1 MNIKKKMINENS
13 LSKSDIFFTYDN
25 YLDKKSNE
33 VLNND
38 YFHSNI
44 TLSRN
49 HLSGSDLLK
58 NMINDCNYFKLKYI
72 FIIKNILI
80 FYIKNLYYFFF
91 WFFYYLYSNIFS
103 LFNFFSHKKFLANK
117 IILIQTYV
125 DRYSIISNGK
135 INDNYFKELYQYLD
149 SNKKK
154 YFILQN
160 ISEKITNLKDRVN
173 IIRLSLSSSNH
184 YINEFNFLNIFD
196 LFRILAFIFFYP
208 INLILYLGNIKEE
221 NKVDNFYK
229 YDLIKTLPKTSFLPY
244 VQLLFGK
251 KIREL
256 SGKKLIILF

>member
-1 MNIKKKMINENS
+1 MINENS

-91 WFFYYLYSNIFS
+91 GFFIIYILIFS
-103 LFNFFSHKKFLANK
+103 HYLIFL
-117 IILIQTYV
+117 V
-125 DRYSIISNGK
+125 
-135 INDNYFKELYQYLD
+135 
-149 SNKKK
+149 
-154 YFILQN
+154 
-160 ISEKITNLKDRVN
+160 
-173 IIRLSLSSSNH
+173 
-184 YINEFNFLNIFD
+184 
-196 LFRILAFIFFYP
+196 
-208 INLILYLGNIKEE
+208 IK
-221 NKVDNFYK
+221 
-229 YDLIKTLPKTSFLPY
+229 SF
-244 VQLLFGK
+244 
-251 KIREL
+251 
-256 SGKKLIILF
+256 